1 MLALLIALTGPCQVV
16 PLSDLLEEATDA
28 IFRVHSPGQGPSGTG
43 FLVRKNPGP
52 GQQPKVVLV
61 TAAHVL
67 DGISGPEARLVLRS
81 RDAMGGY
88 SRLETTVAL
97 RREGRPL
104 FNKLNGVDVAALT
117 VSLPAGAHARP
128 FPLESV
134 LDGEEKSA
142 RVLRLGK
149 DAWIPSYPAKAESN
163 TAGQPVL
170 RRGSVASQPFLRT
183 PKSNT
188 FLVDVSAFGG
198 DSGAP
203 VVLLENG
210 KPMVSGLVM
219 GMLRETDKSVTPF
232 EEKVTHMPLG
242 ISIVIHGRFVRQAV
256 EMAD

>member
-1 MLALLIALTGPCQVV
+1 MLALLLVLAGPCQV
-16 PLSDLLEEATDA
+16 PHSDLLEEATDA

-43 FLVRKNPGP
+43 FLIRRNTGA
-52 GQQPKVVLV
+52 GQTPKIVLV

-81 RDAMGGY
+81 RDAAGGLA
-88 SRLETTVAL
+88 RMETPVPL
-97 RREGRPL
+97 RREGRAL
-104 FNKLNGVDVAALT
+104 FHKLNGVDVAAIT
-117 VSLPAGAHARP
+117 VNLPNGAHARP

-134 LDGEEKSA
+134 LDGEEKSP
-142 RVLRLGK
+142 RILRLGK
-149 DAWIPSYPAKAESN
+149 DAWIPSYPAKAEAN

-170 RRGSVASQPFLRT
+170 RRGSVASQPFLPA

-210 KPMVSGLVM
+210 KPMVAGLVM
-219 GMLRETDKSVTPF
+219 GMLRETDRSATPF
-232 EEKVTHMPLG
+232 EERVTHMPLG

>member
-1 MLALLIALTGPCQVV
+1 MLALLIALACPSQVS
-16 PLSDLLEEATDA
+16 PSDLLEEATDA

-43 FLVRKNPGP
+43 FLVRKENGP
-52 GQQPKVVLV
+52 GQPPKIVLV

-67 DGISGPEARLVLRS
+67 DGIPGPEARLVLRS
-81 RDAMGGY
+81 RDATGGLA
-88 SRLETTVAL
+88 RMETPVPL

-104 FNKLNGVDVAALT
+104 FQKLNGVDVAALPVT
-117 VSLPAGAHARP
+117 LPNGAHARP
-128 FPLESV
+128 FPLENI
-134 LDGEEKSA
+134 LDGEEKSP
-142 RVLRLGK
+142 RILRLGK
-149 DAWIPSYPAKAESN
+149 DAWIPSYPAKAEAN

-170 RRGSVASQPFLRT
+170 RRGSVASQAFLPS

-210 KPMVSGLVM
+210 KPMVAGLVM
-219 GMLRETDKSVTPF
+219 GMLRETDRSVTPF
-232 EEKVTHMPLG
+232 EERVTHMPLG

-256 EMAD
+256 KMAD

>member
-1 MLALLIALTGPCQVV
+1 MLALLLAFAGTCQV
-16 PLSDLLEEATDA
+16 PPADSLEEATDA
-28 IFRVHSPGQGPSGTG
+28 VFRVHGPGQGPSGTG
-43 FLVRKNPGP
+43 FLVRRNTGP
-52 GQQPKVVLV
+52 GQPPKVALV

-81 RDAMGGY
+81 RDAAGGLA
-88 SRLETTVAL
+88 RMETAVAL

-104 FNKLNGVDVAALT
+104 FHKLNGVDVAALT
-117 VSLPAGAHARP
+117 VSLPAGAHSRP
-128 FPLESV
+128 FPLENV
-134 LDGEEKSA
+134 LDGDEKSA
-142 RVLRLGK
+142 RILRLGK
-149 DAWIPSYPAKAESN
+149 DAWIPSFPAKAEAN

-170 RRGSVASQPFLRT
+170 RRGSVASQPFLPA

-210 KPMVSGLVM
+210 KPMVAGLVM

-242 ISIVIHGRFVRQAV
+242 ISIAIHGRFVRQAV